1 MKFRKFCAAPNSIGN
16 RIDLS
21 YEVYD
26 LEIDDIEKALNDALK
41 VSIRRR
47 EDDFEYSIK
56 SDVVYDYKVYKL
68 KPKSRKSSELSLEPW
83 PRIECL
89 EEQDKCSEQ
98 RRWIYI
104 YYANNTTIDHLKI
117 VIEDSGFVQES
128 SEKANGFPNARLQPY
143 IVYCYHLIPKGS
155 NPATLPAEYKAATM
169 ATANYHSTDTLYSWL
184 PRLYQVMDKD
194 GNLKK
199 FLDVFGEQFDFIRS
213 YIEAFPKL
221 FDHDHC
227 HYQLLP
233 LYAQWIGWDLSYQ
246 PNIRLQRN
254 EIRYAI
260 DLYKR
265 IGTIPGCRLMVKR
278 LTGWDCDIKEFYK
291 NVFFSNDNS
300 SRTVDTSNS
309 QLLQYVNE
317 FEDELHYTYDT
328 GRGED
333 DWYSF
338 NTVGIFVGPNRL
350 EKFSSIMEKK
360 KRLMNNFNIFLPTNI
375 RGLVIIKGLIR
386 KEFFEEH
393 FDLLRRTR
401 DTSIYNEEVG

>member
-1 MKFRKFCAAPNSIGN
+1 MKFKEFYAAPNLGGN

-26 LEIDDIEKALNDALK
+26 LETYDIEKALNGALK
-41 VSIRRR
+41 VAIRRK

-56 SDVVYDYKVYKL
+56 SNVVYDYKVYKQ
-68 KPKSRKSSELSLEPW
+68 KPQSRKLSELSLDPW
-83 PRIECL
+83 PRIECR
-89 EEQDKCSEQ
+89 EEQDKYSKQ

-117 VIEDSGFVQES
+117 VIEDSGFVHEGPEKAEGS
-128 SEKANGFPNARLQPY
+128 SEARLRPY
-143 IVYCYHLIPKGS
+143 IVYCYQLIPKGID
-155 NPATLPAEYKAATM
+155 PATLPAEYKAATM
-169 ATANYHSTDTLYSWL
+169 ATASYQSTDTLYSLL

-221 FDHDHC
+221 FDLDHC

-265 IGTIPGCRLMVKR
+265 IGTIPGCRLMIKR

-300 SRTVDTSNS
+300 SRTIDSTNS
-309 QLLQYVNE
+309 QLLQYIDE

-338 NTVGIFVGPNRL
+338 STVGIFVSPNRSENYASII
-350 EKFSSIMEKK
+350 EKR
-360 KRLMNNFNIFLPTNI
+360 KRLINNFNIFLPTNI

-401 DTSIYNEEVG
+401 DTSTYKEEVG